1 MHPQQAGTAQPGG
14 RKAFHVGVLCLGVVL
29 TLSVWFAGT
38 AAVPDL
44 LAQGL
49 VTPAR
54 AAWLTAAVQLG
65 FVAGTLVSA
74 VLSLADRRDPRLLFL
89 ACGLL
94 ASVATLAQTLV
105 APSGGAALA
114 LRFVAGAAMAGV
126 YPVGMKLAAS
136 WARGGRGGDLGLLIG
151 LLVGAVTLG
160 SALPHLIP
168 SVLGGIGWQ
177 AAYLGAGVL
186 AGLGGVAILAFR
198 PGPLLGN
205 RPPFRPA
212 QALEAWRN
220 KGLRLAMLGYLGHM
234 WELYAAWAWIGLF
247 LATVLGGTPGEA
259 GPWVFGVLAA
269 GVAGC
274 VLAGLAADRWD
285 RAGVAAA
292 CMLVS
297 GACALLIG
305 PAAAIGVWLALAVA
319 LVWGFAVVADSAQF
333 SACIVSLSPP
343 DYVGTMLT
351 VQTCLG
357 FLLTVLTIGIVPW
370 AVGLVGW
377 GWGFAVLAPGPL
389 LGAWAMWRLRPLLPA
404 PAR

>member
-1 MHPQQAGTAQPGG
+1 MEGERAKRRHLA
-14 RKAFHVGVLCLGVVL
+14 VLCLAVVL

-54 AAWLTAAVQLG
+54 AGWLTASVQLG

-74 VLSLADRRDPRLLFL
+74 ILSLADRRDPRLLFL
-89 ACGLL
+89 ASALL
-94 ASVATLAQTLV
+94 ASAATLAQTVV
-105 APSGGAALA
+105 APSGLAALA

-136 WARGGRGGDLGLLIG
+136 WARGDLGLLIG
-151 LLVGAVTLG
+151 LLVGAVSLG

-168 SVLGGIGWQ
+168 TLLGGIGWQ

-186 AGLGGVAILAFR
+186 AGLGGVAILLFR
-198 PGPLLGN
+198 PGPLLGA
-205 RPPFRPA
+205 RPPFRPS

-220 KGLRLAMLGYLGHM
+220 KGLRLANLGYLGHM
-234 WELYAAWAWIGLF
+234 WELYAMWAWIGLF
-247 LATVLGGTPGEA
+247 LAGVLGGAPGQA
-259 GPWVFGVLAA
+259 GPWVFAVLAA
-269 GVAGC
+269 GAVGCVVAG
-274 VLAGLAADRWD
+274 VVADRWD
-285 RAGVAAA
+285 RAAVAAC
-292 CMLVS
+292 CMLAS

-305 PAAAIGVWLALAVA
+305 PAWALAGPVLALVIA

-351 VQTCLG
+351 VQTSLG
-357 FLLTVLTIGIVPW
+357 FLLTVLTIGIVPA
-370 AVGLVGW
+370 AVGLLGW
-377 GWGFAVLAPGPL
+377 EWAFAVLAPGPL
-389 LGAWAMWRLRPLLPA
+389 LGAWAMWRLRPLL
-404 PAR
+404 RS